1 VLLSISRLLE
11 LAITEGATHS
21 QNHVREKAAKAQRRQ
36 KHFDEEKHGCVELSE
51 ATSISGL

>member
-1 VLLSISRLLE
+1 
-11 LAITEGATHS
+11 
-21 QNHVREKAAKAQRRQ
+21 VREKAAKAQRRQ